1 MAKIVLGIGSSHTP
15 MLALSSEQWKLRAAV
30 DHANKELN
38 LSDGRLLTYQELLAE
53 VGPRYADVVTSEIL
67 NEKAR
72 RCDESLDRLGDALE
86 AAAPD
91 LVIIVGDDQRELF
104 TAANQPAIAIFHGD
118 EIVTNDK
125 YGHEGSADWE
135 QQVAKGYLMDRSHV
149 LPGASGF
156 ALELIKGL
164 MDEEFDVATSDRVS
178 DPKQAGF
185 GHAFGFI
192 VKRLFRGRS
201 IPVVPILL
209 NTYYG
214 PNVPSASRCHD
225 LGLALRRVVMASPSD
240 LRVAVIASGGLSHF
254 VVDEQL
260 DYQVL
265 DALTSGNHEGLR
277 SITRGALNS
286 GSSEIL
292 NWIVTA
298 GAVHALPLR
307 WKEYFPLYRTPA
319 GTGVGAAFAV
329 WGNT

>member
-15 MLALSSEQWKLRAAV
+15 MLALSSEQWQLRAAV

-53 VGPRYADVVTSEIL
+53 VGPRYADVVTPEIL

-118 EIVTNDK
+118 EIVTSDK

-135 QQVAKGYLMDRSHV
+135 RQVAKGYLMDRSHV

-164 MDEEFDVATSDRVS
+164 MDEEFDIATSDRVS
-178 DPKQAGF
+178 DAKSAGF
-185 GHAFGFI
+185 GHAYGFI
-192 VKRLFRGRS
+192 IKRLFRGRS

-225 LGLALRRVVMASPSD
+225 LGLALARVVQASPSQ
-240 LRVAVIASGGLSHF
+240 LCVAVVASGGLSHF
-254 VVDEQL
+254 VVDEEL
-260 DYQVL
+260 DRRIL
-265 DALTSGNHEGLR
+265 DAMTTGKAEVLR
-277 SITRGALNS
+277 SIPRGALNS

-292 NWIVTA
+292 NWVVVA
-298 GAVHALPLR
+298 GAMGESPVRRAD
-307 WKEYFPLYRTPA
+307 YYPLYRTPA
-319 GTGVGAAFAV
+319 GTGVGAGFVV
-329 WGNT
+329 WGSD